1 MFNLRRIIRAG
12 VAMALGAIGALTYAQ
27 SIPTTI
33 RIGFVETASPGYL
46 TRTVLPVARAVEQSL
61 PGTRVSL
68 IGLSSISLVESVSRR
83 KPDFVI
89 SPAADFL
96 RIVDAMGAHP
106 IATRKSSHAQS
117 PVQSA
122 GATIIAKVDRSD
134 ITDLKSLKGKRIAST
149 LPTSIDGWLGVR
161 MELEKQGFDS
171 NRFFGQVD
179 FLNFSIPNVFV
190 SVLSNAYDAGTVP
203 TCLLERAQDEGL
215 IEAGLLKVI
224 NSKEDGVSTC
234 AHSTDLY
241 PDLITAS
248 LPWTDE
254 ELVRSVTITL
264 LGSANDAS
272 DYSWYGT
279 SDFHSLRN
287 LEETLHIGPWS
298 YLEDWSVSGI
308 WNRFKAWIWAF
319 IVILLGIAFNEWRL
333 RKLVIERTKKL
344 TKTMEE
350 RDRLAASH
358 AQSRERIS
366 QMERIGAI
374 SQLCTMI
381 AHELKQPV
389 GAVLNYLAVI
399 RLTAM
404 KDKSENPLVNK
415 AMTGAEQ
422 EARRIAQIIDRVRGY
437 ARKQRREAVKT
448 NLNEVIQTAKKNL
461 SVALK
466 KATKIELNLAPQ
478 ADVMGEPLELEL
490 LFLNLMKNAAQAV
503 ADMPDG
509 KVTVVLRNTGA
520 NIEVTVTDNG
530 PYLDDNAFK
539 KLTKVSESVKE
550 DGLGLGLGIVRSL
563 VDENGG
569 RLQVERLSIRGLC
582 FTVTFDAA
590 DAVTPQDSKA
600 QEPHQKEN
608 KNGELS

>member
-1 MFNLRRIIRAG
+1 MRKVFHTGLAMVLG
-12 VAMALGAIGALTYAQ
+12 TVAALACAQ
-27 SIPTTI
+27 TTQNTI
-33 RIGFVETASPGYL
+33 RLGFVETATPGYL
-46 TRTVLPVARAVEQSL
+46 TRTVLPVARAIEDSM
-61 PGTRVSL
+61 PGTRVTL
-68 IGLSSISLVESVSRR
+68 IGLSSISLVDTITQA

-96 RIVDAMGAHP
+96 RVVDAMGAHP
-106 IATRKSSHAQS
+106 IATRKSSHAVN

-122 GATIIAKVDRSD
+122 GATIIAKVDRAD
-134 ITDLKSLKGKRIAST
+134 ITDLQSLKGKRIAST
-149 LPTSIDGWLGVR
+149 LPTSIDGWLGIR
-161 MELEKQGFDS
+161 MELEKKGLDS
-171 NRFFGQVD
+171 QNFFSQVD
-179 FLNFSIPNVFV
+179 FLNFSLPNVFV
-190 SVLSNAYDAGTVP
+190 SVLSDAYDAGAVP

-224 NSKEDGVSTC
+224 NAKNDGISTC

-241 PDLITAS
+241 PDLIAAS

-254 ELVRSVTITL
+254 ELVRTVTIAL
-264 LGSANDAS
+264 LSPGSSTS

-287 LEETLHIGPWS
+287 LEQTLHLGPWS
-298 YLEDWSVSGI
+298 YLEDWSISGI
-308 WNRFKAWIWAF
+308 WNRYKAWILAVLF
-319 IVILLGIAFNEWRL
+319 IIAGVAFNEWRL
-333 RKLVIERTKKL
+333 RKLVIERTKAL
-344 TKTMEE
+344 METMEE

-404 KDKSENPLVNK
+404 KNDAQNPLVDK

-437 ARKQRREAVKT
+437 ARRQERQTEKV
-448 NLNEVIQTAKKNL
+448 NLRDVIQTAKKNL

-466 KATKIELNLAPQ
+466 KAVKIELVLAPQ
-478 ADVMGEPLELEL
+478 AYVMGEPLELEL

-503 ADMPDG
+503 ADLDDG
-509 KVTVVLRNTGA
+509 KVSVVLRDTGA
-520 NIEVTVTDNG
+520 AVEVTVTDNG
-530 PYLDDNAFK
+530 PFLDDAAFK

-569 RLQVERLSIRGLC
+569 RLQVERLPVRGLC
-582 FTVTFDAA
+582 FTVTFDPAEA
-590 DAVTPQDSKA
+590 LEK
-600 QEPHQKEN
+600 N
-608 KNGELS
+608 KNEAATHQ

>member
-1 MFNLRRIIRAG
+1 MVLG
-12 VAMALGAIGALTYAQ
+12 TVATLLCAQ
-27 SIPTTI
+27 TTQNTI
-33 RIGFVETASPGYL
+33 RLGFVETATPGYL
-46 TRTVLPVARAVEQSL
+46 TRTVLPVARAIEDSM

-68 IGLSSISLVESVSRR
+68 IGLSSISLVDTITQS

-96 RIVDAMGAHP
+96 RVVDAMGAHP
-106 IATRKSSHAQS
+106 IATRKSSHAVN

-122 GATIIAKVDRSD
+122 GATIIAKVDRAD
-134 ITDLKSLKGKRIAST
+134 ITDLASLKGKRIAST
-149 LPTSIDGWLGVR
+149 LPTSIDGWLGIR
-161 MELEKQGFDS
+161 MELEKKGLDS
-171 NRFFGQVD
+171 QHFFSQVD
-179 FLNFSIPNVFV
+179 FLNFSLPNVFV
-190 SVLSNAYDAGTVP
+190 SVLSNAYDAGAVP

-215 IEAGLLKVI
+215 IETGLLKVI
-224 NSKEDGVSTC
+224 NAKDDGISTC

-241 PDLITAS
+241 PDLIAAS
-248 LPWTDE
+248 LPWTNE

-264 LGSANDAS
+264 LSPESSTS

-298 YLEDWSVSGI
+298 YLEDWSISGI
-308 WNRFKAWIWAF
+308 WNRYKAWILAVLF
-319 IVILLGIAFNEWRL
+319 IIVGVAFNEWRL
-333 RKLVIERTKKL
+333 RKLVIERTKAL
-344 TKTMEE
+344 METMEE

-399 RLTAM
+399 RLTTM
-404 KDKSENPLVNK
+404 KDNTDNPLVDK

-437 ARKQRREAVKT
+437 ARKQERQAERT
-448 NLNEVIQTAKKNL
+448 NLRDIIQTAKKNL

-466 KATKIELNLAPQ
+466 KAVKIELMLAPQ
-478 ADVMGEPLELEL
+478 AYVMGEPLELEL

-503 ADMPDG
+503 ADLPDG
-509 KVTVVLRNTGA
+509 KVSVVLRDTGA
-520 NIEVTVTDNG
+520 AVEVTVTDNG
-530 PYLDDNAFK
+530 PFLDDEAFK

-569 RLQVERLSIRGLC
+569 RLQVERLPVRGLC
-582 FTVTFDAA
+582 FTVTFDRA
-590 DAVTPQDSKA
+590 DDLDKNKKEAPAPQ
-600 QEPHQKEN
+600 QI
-608 KNGELS
+608 